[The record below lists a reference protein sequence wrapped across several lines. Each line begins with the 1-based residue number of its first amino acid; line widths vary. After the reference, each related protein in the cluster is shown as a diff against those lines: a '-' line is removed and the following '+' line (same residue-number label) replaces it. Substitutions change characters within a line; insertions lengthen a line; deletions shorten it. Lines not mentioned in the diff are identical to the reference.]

1 MKSFEK
7 VLLMFAFTMIFTT
20 ISKAQDFL
28 LDCGSGS
35 PSWCWQQQQQIN
47 AMKMQNMM
55 MQQQILQF
63 YRNQAAAV
71 QQQMMNNPF
80 QPIQGVVT
88 YDGNYV
94 TPENVDNYSRCNVK
108 CEHCD
113 GGYNQKRVYFGNNQ
127 IRTVNQRCSYCHGK
141 GYVSKLV
148 RNE

>member
-1 MKSFEK
+1 MKTRMKSFEK

-71 QQQMMNNPF
+71 QQQP
-80 QPIQGVVT
+80 
-88 YDGNYV
+88 
-94 TPENVDNYSRCNVK
+94 
-108 CEHCD
+108 
-113 GGYNQKRVYFGNNQ
+113 
-127 IRTVNQRCSYCHGK
+127 
-141 GYVSKLV
+141 VSTDSGCRHL
-148 RNE
+148 